1 MSAVP
6 SSRCRTSRRRIGS
19 AERRFGGD
27 DEGRWAPVTA
37 LQAGELLGVGFAAG
51 VVSVLVSLASLV
63 SYPALLA
70 LGLPPVAANV
80 TNTVALVFTG
90 LGSTAGSRSELAGKG
105 GVVLRL
111 GLLAALGGTV
121 GAVLLLVAPASSF
134 QVVVPFLIGGASVF
148 LLAQPRLAR
157 MRARYGGADR
167 RRYTIGLRVVLFA
180 AAIYAGYFG
189 AAGGIL
195 ILAILTA
202 MYPGWTPQQVN
213 AVKNTVGMCAN
224 GAAAVGFALFGP
236 VHWAFVLPLGL
247 GFLTGGWVGP
257 VIARRLP
264 SGVLRVVAATCGIAM
279 AVKFAL

>member
-1 MSAVP
+1 M
-6 SSRCRTSRRRIGS
+6 RGGGRR
-19 AERRFGGD
+19 
-27 DEGRWAPVTA
+27 VTA
-37 LQAGELLGVGFAAG
+37 LQAGELLGVGFTAG

-63 SYPALLA
+63 SFPALLA
-70 LGLPPVAANV
+70 MGLPPVAANV

-90 LGSTAGSRSELAGKG
+90 IGSTAGSRSELAGKG

-111 GLLAALGGTV
+111 GLLAAVGGTV
-121 GAVLLLVAPASSF
+121 GAVLLLIAPASSF
-134 QVVVPFLIGGASVF
+134 QVVVPFLIGGASIF

-157 MRARYGGADR
+157 LRAAYDGAEHR
-167 RRYTIGLRVVLFA
+167 WRTVALSVALFA

-213 AVKNTVGMCAN
+213 AVKNTVGMCSN
-224 GAAAVGFALFGP
+224 GAAAVGFAMFGP
-236 VHWAFVLPLGL
+236 VHWAYVVPLGL
-247 GFLTGGWVGP
+247 GFLIGGWVGP
-257 VIARRLP
+257 VLARRLP
-264 SGVLRVVAATCGIAM
+264 SDMLRVVAATCGIAM

>member
-1 MSAVP
+1 MGP
-6 SSRCRTSRRRIGS
+6 
-19 AERRFGGD
+19 
-27 DEGRWAPVTA
+27 WQA
-37 LQAGELLGVGFAAG
+37 LELLGVGFAAG

-63 SYPALLA
+63 SFPALLA
-70 LGLPPVAANV
+70 SGLAPVAANV

-90 LGSTAGSRSELAGKG
+90 LGSTAGSRSELAGRG
-105 GVVLRL
+105 RVTVRL
-111 GLLAALGGTV
+111 GLLAAAGGTV
-121 GAVLLLVAPASSF
+121 GAITLLLAPASSF

-157 MRARYGGADR
+157 LRAAYDGADR
-167 RRYTIGLRVVLFA
+167 RWRERGLQILLFG

-202 MYPGWTPQQVN
+202 MFPGWTPQQVN

-224 GAAAVGFALFGP
+224 GTAAVGFAIFGP
-236 VHWAFVLPLGL
+236 VHWAAVIPLGL
-247 GFLTGGWVGP
+247 GFLLGGWVGP
-257 VIARRLP
+257 AFARRLP
-264 SGVLRVVAATCGIAM
+264 SNALRVIAATCGIAM

>member
-1 MSAVP
+1 MTA
-6 SSRCRTSRRRIGS
+6 
-19 AERRFGGD
+19 
-27 DEGRWAPVTA
+27 A
-37 LQAGELLGVGFAAG
+37 LQALELLGVGFAAG

-70 LGLPPVAANV
+70 LGLPSVAANV

-90 LGSTAGSRSELAGKG
+90 IGATAGSRTELAGKR

-134 QVVVPFLIGGASVF
+134 QIVVPFLIGGASVF
-148 LLAQPRLAR
+148 LLVQPRLGMAR
-157 MRARYGGADR
+157 LRSLRSRRGGWARPRLRAAYDGADR
-167 RRYTIGLRVVLFA
+167 RRRTLGLQVVLFA
-180 AAIYAGYFG
+180 ASIYAGYFG

-202 MYPGWTPQQVN
+202 MYPGWPPQQVN

-224 GAAAVGFALFGP
+224 GAAAVGFAIFGP
-236 VHWAFVLPLGL
+236 VHWAFVVPLGL
-247 GFLTGGWVGP
+247 GFLGGGWVGP
-257 VIARRLP
+257 AVARRLP

>member
-1 MSAVP
+1 MPHSG
-6 SSRCRTSRRRIGS
+6 GS
-19 AERRFGGD
+19 GGRFGGD
-27 DEGRWAPVTA
+27 DEGRWVAVTA
-37 LQAGELLGVGFAAG
+37 LQAVELLGVGFAAG

-90 LGSTAGSRSELAGKG
+90 IGSTAGSRVELAGRY

-111 GLLAALGGTV
+111 GLLAVLGGTV

-148 LLAQPRLAR
+148 LLAQPRLTR
-157 MRARYGGADR
+157 MRAMSGGADR
-167 RRYTIGLRVVLFA
+167 RRTIALGAVLFA
-180 AAIYAGYFG
+180 ASVYAGYFG

-202 MYPGWTPQQVN
+202 MYPGWTPQQLN

-224 GAAAVGFALFGP
+224 GAAAVGFAIFGP
-236 VHWAFVLPLGL
+236 VHWAFVIPLGL
-247 GFLTGGWVGP
+247 GFLVGGWVGP
-257 VIARRLP
+257 VLARRLP